1 MLRASAHALRG
12 AGLGLLYAG
21 LLGVVWATAAAPA
34 LAQVDLPEPNLSD
47 PITVSAD
54 VANHWM
60 EGSYEVW
67 LLRGNC
73 QLRQGMTSV
82 KGREAVLW
90 ILRADFPDRQPN
102 RVIAFFE
109 GDNAAKVAVD
119 MPKGMSKAQLR
130 DNQWLGRFRTS
141 AAVEVR
147 APSVSGRPDVLP
159 AVYEHGLA
167 QRASRPVQG
176 GTAGGHAPS
185 GPPAWLGAPSD
196 AYIPSGTRR
205 IRVFQR
211 SSVPFHFQWAP
222 QEPGSNQAIAL
233 VDCGVNLIVD
243 GLAGVGSI
251 DVSADRMVIWTAGL
265 QNQDLGSGDGARQP
279 ESQPL
284 EIYMEGNVKFLQGT
298 REIYADRM
306 YYDVRNHVGT
316 VIHAEILT
324 PVRTYQGKL
333 RLKADIVEQYDQDR
347 FSAQHAMVTSSRIG
361 NPTYRME
368 LGDVTFHDVQTPEM
382 DSFGRPVED
391 PQTHEPQVVHEKL
404 AEGDNSVVY
413 VGPVPVFYWPTFA
426 SDLND
431 PTYYIRGIRIHDD
444 TIFGYGAMVDFNAY
458 QLLGIRH
465 PPTGTDWDVSLD
477 YRSLRGLGVGSTFQ
491 YHRDNLFGLCGPT
504 SGLIDFYAID
514 DHGLDTLGGGRSDL
528 EPEVPLRYRLF
539 ANHRQLLP
547 DGYQLSVEVGL
558 LSDRNFE
565 EEYFPQEW
573 QSLKD
578 PTTGVELKRTQ
589 DNYSYGIT
597 ANVRVDDF
605 FTQTEWLPRLDHYW
619 LGQPLLND
627 TFTWYEHSQAGYA
640 DLQVA
645 NPAIVTAASTP
656 NMQQAFTYLPWE
668 ANVSGERLVSRQEID
683 WPVQLGVVKV
693 VPYALGEVADWGEDL
708 SGQRIQRAYGVG
720 GIRASMPMWSV
731 DPDVESTLWNLHGIA
746 HKVVFDVDC
755 SFAQSTQSLDQFPLY
770 DPVDDIN
777 IEEFRRRIIAYD
789 FPTPGVNYYSLPP
802 PPPGKPLPPQYAQ
815 FDERY
820 YALRSGLGDWV
831 DSPSTEIADDLTA
844 IRCGIEQRWQTKRG
858 MPGDQH
864 EVDWISLDTHCTFF
878 PDPTR
883 DDFGRVLGLLDYDFT
898 WNVGDRLTFVSNGI
912 FDFFSQGQQIA
923 TFGMF
928 LTRPPRASVYMG
940 LTSLEGP
947 ISETV
952 FSVSYSYWM
961 SPKWISTLGTSVNLS
976 GGKSIGENFT
986 VTRVGESF
994 LISGVFTVDAIRQTT
1009 GVSLMVEP
1017 RFLPKGRQ
1025 GAPGARVPP
1034 AGAFGLE

>member
-1 MLRASAHALRG
+1 MLRAGGHALRRG
-12 AGLGLLYAG
+12 GLLWAG
-21 LLGVVWATAAAPA
+21 LLVIFWAAPA
-34 LAQVDLPEPNLSD
+34 APAVAQVDLPAPNLSD
-47 PITVSAD
+47 PITATAD

-73 QLRQGMTSV
+73 QLRQGMASA

-90 ILRADFPDRQPN
+90 ILRSDFPDRQPSK
-102 RVIAFFE
+102 VITFFE
-109 GDNAAKVAVD
+109 GDVTVD

-147 APSVSGRPDVLP
+147 APSVSGKPDVLP
-159 AVYEHGLA
+159 AVYEHALA
-167 QRASRPVQG
+167 LRDARPVQG
-176 GTAGGHAPS
+176 GAPGSHAAGGTPS
-185 GPPAWLGAPSD
+185 WLGPPSD
-196 AYIPSGTRR
+196 TYIPSGTRR

-211 SSVPFHFQWAP
+211 SSVPFQIQWAP

-243 GLAGVGSI
+243 GLTGVGSI

-265 QNQDLGSGDGARQP
+265 QNQDFGSGEGARQS
-279 ESQPL
+279 ENQPL
-284 EIYMEGNVKFLQGT
+284 EVYMEGNVIFRQGE
-298 REIYADRM
+298 RIIYADRM
-306 YYDVRNHVGT
+306 YYDAHNHVGT
-316 VIHAEILT
+316 VLHAEILT
-324 PVRTYQGKL
+324 PVRTYQGKM
-333 RLKADIVEQYDQDR
+333 RLKADILQQYDQDR
-347 FSAQHAMVTSSRIG
+347 FSAQHALLTSSRLG
-361 NPTYRME
+361 DPSYHLE

-382 DSFGRPVED
+382 DCFGRPVID
-391 PQTHEPQVVHEKL
+391 PQTGQQQIEHQKL
-404 AEGDNSVVY
+404 AEGDNSVLY
-413 VGPVPVFYWPTFA
+413 MGSVPVFYWPTFV

-431 PTYYIRGIRIHDD
+431 PTYYIRGVRIHDD
-444 TIFGYGAMVDFNAY
+444 NIFGYGLMVDFSAY

-465 PPTGTDWDVSLD
+465 PPAGTDWDVSFD
-477 YRSLRGLGVGSTFQ
+477 YRSMRGLGFGTTFQ
-491 YHRDNLFGLCGPT
+491 YHRDNIFGIPGPS
-504 SGLIDFYAID
+504 SGLIDYYGIQ
-514 DHGLDTLGGGRSDL
+514 DHGLDTLGGYRSDL
-528 EPEVPLRYRLF
+528 EPEVPYRYRLF

-547 DGYQLSVEVGL
+547 DDFQLSVQLGL
-558 LSDRNFE
+558 LSDRNFD

-573 QSLKD
+573 QTLKD
-578 PTTGVELKRTQ
+578 PTTGAELKRIQ
-589 DNYSYGIT
+589 ENSSYSIV
-597 ANVRVDDF
+597 ADVRVNDF

-640 DLQVA
+640 EMEVA
-645 NPAIVTAASTP
+645 KPPIINPATGQ
-656 NMQQAFTYLPWE
+656 MQEAFNYLPWE
-668 ANVSGERLVSRQEID
+668 ANVSGERLVSRQEVD
-683 WPVQLGVVKV
+683 WPFALGPLKV

-708 SGQRIQRAYGVG
+708 NGQRIQRAYGAG
-720 GIRASMPMWSV
+720 GVRLSMPMWSV
-731 DPDVESTLWNLHGIA
+731 DPDVDSTLWNVHGIA
-746 HKVVFDVDC
+746 HKVVFDADF
-755 SFAQSTQSLDQFPLY
+755 SFAESTQSLNQFPLY
-770 DPVDDIN
+770 DPLDDIN
-777 IEEFRRRIIAYD
+777 IEEFRRRIITYT
-789 FPTPGVNYYSLPP
+789 FGNNTYLTPPLG
-802 PPPGKPLPPQYAQ
+802 PPGPQQVPLA

-831 DSPSTEIADDLTA
+831 SSPSTEIADDLTA

-864 EVDWISLDTHCTFF
+864 IVDWITLDTHFTFF

-883 DDFGRVLGLLDYDFT
+883 DDFGSRMGLLDYDFI
-898 WNVGDRLTFVSNGI
+898 WNVGDRLTLASNGI
-912 FDFFSQGQQIA
+912 FDFFNQGQQIA

-928 LTRPPRASVYMG
+928 LTRPPRASIYMG

-961 SPKWISTLGTSVNLS
+961 SPKWTSTLGTSVNLS

-986 VTRVGESF
+986 ITRVGESF

-1009 GVSLMVEP
+1009 GISLMVEP

-1025 GAPGARVPP
+1025 GVPGARVPP
-1034 AGAFGLE
+1034 AGANGLE